1 MYLCIFKISM
11 TNIFIVEDQE
21 MYREAIRMAFET
33 RHPDICVVGEAET
46 GAEFFALIRTATPDL
61 VLLDIALPD
70 MSGIDIARRLK
81 SERPEI
87 KILVLSAE
95 NSEFI
100 VKTLVET
107 GVDGFIGKRYGGFD
121 ACAKAIR
128 LVMQG
133 EKFYGTDIWE
143 ILNRILVAKTKSTE
157 IPSHFSE
164 QERRIIELSRDGL
177 QGKEIADRLGVSV
190 KTVYNHRTNIFEKLG
205 CNNTMEMVKFAIEKG
220 IIK

>member
-1 MYLCIFKISM
+1 M
-11 TNIFIVEDQE
+11 TNIFIVEDHE
-21 MYREAIRMAFET
+21 MYREAIRMALET

-70 MSGIDIARRLK
+70 MSGIDVARRLK

-95 NSEFI
+95 NSLSA
-100 VKTLVET
+100 VKTMLEID
-107 GVDGFIGKRYGGFD
+107 VDGFIGKRYGGFD

-133 EKFYGTDIWE
+133 EKFYGKDISE
-143 ILNRILVAKTKSTE
+143 IMYRIFVAKKKTTTISDEFTQ
-157 IPSHFSE
+157 
-164 QERRIIELSRDGL
+164 QERRIIELSREGL
-177 QGKEIADRLGVSV
+177 QGKEIADRLGISV
-190 KTVYNHRTNIFEKLG
+190 KTVYNHRSNIFLKLDV
-205 CNNTMEMVKFAIEKG
+205 NSALEMVKCAIEKG